1 MTGYESK
8 KKAAQAKLDSMG
20 REALKLALDLATMHH
35 TDDGYAELRSKVRQ
49 FAKEALAQPAQEP
62 VAVLFGSLPVYDTTP
77 PQRQPLT
84 DDEIWKFWWSR
95 PEVPEGEDNSMEAE
109 FVAAVRAV
117 LAAHG
122 IKEKNT

>member
-62 VAVLFGSLPVYDTTP
+62 VAWRRREVGGCWQYFGWEETGMTYQVVERWNKNGFECEAIPASP
-77 PQRQPLT
+77 PQPVQ
-84 DDEIWKFWWSR
+84 SN
-95 PEVPEGEDNSMEAE
+95 G
-109 FVAAVRAV
+109 
-117 LAAHG
+117 
-122 IKEKNT
+122 